1 MANFLLIGAV
11 AFLYIKILCP
21 EWKLCF
27 STIGLAGGLK
37 KYGVI
42 GTLVAIVGF
51 VAFYVGL
58 MPFDSHPSVA
68 KVLVEGVIYYIG
80 VATIE
85 ELYVRGFLLNF
96 IEKIC
101 AKRKKAHWLLSFYR
115 Q

>member
-1 MANFLLIGAV
+1 
-11 AFLYIKILCP
+11 
-21 EWKLCF
+21 
-27 STIGLAGGLK
+27 
-37 KYGVI
+37 
-42 GTLVAIVGF
+42 
-51 VAFYVGL
+51 

-101 AKRKKAHWLLSFYR
+101 AKRKKAH
-115 Q
+115 